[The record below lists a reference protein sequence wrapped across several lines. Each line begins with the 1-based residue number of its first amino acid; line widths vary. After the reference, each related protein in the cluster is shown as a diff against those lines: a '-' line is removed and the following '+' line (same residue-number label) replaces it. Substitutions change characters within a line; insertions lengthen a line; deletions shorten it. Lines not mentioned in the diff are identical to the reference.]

1 MRDSEIISVTKFGT
15 ASMMGQGLVPAC
27 ATNSCELADLMEL
40 QAWNKLAWLQLGKKL
55 EPALVFSFQVMF

>member
-1 MRDSEIISVTKFGT
+1 VLVT
-15 ASMMGQGLVPAC
+15 AC